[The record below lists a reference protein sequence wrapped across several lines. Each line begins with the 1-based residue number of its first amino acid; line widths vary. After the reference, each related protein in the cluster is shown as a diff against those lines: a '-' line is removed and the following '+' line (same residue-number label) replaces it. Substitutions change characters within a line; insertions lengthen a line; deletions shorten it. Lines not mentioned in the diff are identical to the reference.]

1 MSSVSQELALGMSL
15 ALESAESDL
24 ERIAALLEDRADP
37 AESRALAMQ
46 LVARALRRVQSVKE
60 ALDDA
65 VETRIS

>member
-24 ERIAALLEDRADP
+24 QRIAALLEDRAGE

-46 LVARALRRVQSVKE
+46 LAARALRRVQSVKQ

>member
-1 MSSVSQELALGMSL
+1 MSVSQELCLGMSL

-24 ERIAALLEDRADP
+24 RRIAALLEDRADQ
-37 AESRALAMQ
+37 AESRALSMQ
-46 LVARALRRVQSVKE
+46 LVARALRRVQAVKE

>member
-1 MSSVSQELALGMSL
+1 MPVSQELALGMSL
-15 ALESAESDL
+15 ALESAGSDL
-24 ERIAALLEDRADP
+24 QRIAALLEDRADQ

-46 LVARALRRVQSVKE
+46 LAARALRRVQSVKE

>member
-1 MSSVSQELALGMSL
+1 MSVSQELALGMSL

-24 ERIAALLEDRADP
+24 RRIAALLEDRADQ

-46 LVARALRRVQSVKE
+46 LVTRALRRVQSVKE